1 MEEQQK
7 DEAKVGGHWFCERG
21 RQCEDE
27 AEEVEDVEQLP
38 PELQDD
44 KDDEDDKGDE
54 EALGPK
60 SEQQKLWHLF
70 QISANSV
77 AQLYK
82 GSECPQSEL
91 SMWDPFQ
98 SAAMALTSLY
108 KESRDAQQRSFNLGV
123 QVGYQRRIKDVLDWA
138 KKGQS
143 AILREDLISFLCGKV
158 PPDPPPVSPHLP
170 PVPPQLPPVPPH
182 LPPPYSPKMATESSS
197 SLDFNLQPF
206 QEAINLHELSGA
218 MASISVQ
225 SGPPSSPS
233 QAGTFSSNVA
243 SGDLQNSSTLKEDL
257 SSCNSEDL
265 ALHLASE
272 GNLKRTS
279 GQCDDVITNFP
290 THKRNRM
297 V

>member
-1 MEEQQK
+1 MGEQQK
-7 DEAKVGGHWFCERG
+7 DETKVGEHWFCERG
-21 RQCEDE
+21 HPCEDE
-27 AEEVEDVEQLP
+27 AEEVKDVEQLP

-54 EALGPK
+54 EAVGPK

-98 SAAMALTSLY
+98 SAALALTSLY
-108 KESRDAQQRSFNLGV
+108 KESRDAQQGSFNLGV

-138 KKGQS
+138 KKGQNT
-143 AILREDLISFLCGKV
+143 ILREDLISFLCGKV

-170 PVPPQLPPVPPH
+170 PVPPH
-182 LPPPYSPKMATESSS
+182 LPPPSSPKMATESSS

-233 QAGTFSSNVA
+233 QLGDFSSNVA

-257 SSCNSEDL
+257 SSGNSEDL
-265 ALHLASE
+265 ALHLASV
-272 GNLKRTS
+272 GNRKRTS

>member
-7 DEAKVGGHWFCERG
+7 DEAKVGEHWFCERG

-27 AEEVEDVEQLP
+27 AEEVEDFEQLP

-54 EALGPK
+54 EAVGPK

-82 GSECPQSEL
+82 GSECLQSEL

-108 KESRDAQQRSFNLGV
+108 KESRAAQQRSFNLGV

-143 AILREDLISFLCGKV
+143 TILREDLISFLCGKV
-158 PPDPPPVSPHLP
+158 PPD
-170 PVPPQLPPVPPH
+170 LPPVPPH
-182 LPPPYSPKMATESSS
+182 LPPPPYSPKMATESSS

-233 QAGTFSSNVA
+233 QAGAFSSNVA
-243 SGDLQNSSTLKEDL
+243 SGDLQDSSTLKEDL
-257 SSCNSEDL
+257 SSGNSEDL
-265 ALHLASE
+265 ALHLVIG
-272 GNLKRTS
+272 GNGKRTS
-279 GQCDDVITNFP
+279 DQCDDVITNFP

>member
-7 DEAKVGGHWFCERG
+7 DEAKVGEHWFCERG
-21 RQCEDE
+21 RQCQDE
-27 AEEVEDVEQLP
+27 AEEVEDLEQLP

-54 EALGPK
+54 EAVGPK
-60 SEQQKLWHLF
+60 SEQQKLWYLF
-70 QISANSV
+70 QIAANSV

-98 SAAMALTSLY
+98 RAAMALTSLY

-143 AILREDLISFLCGKV
+143 TILREDLISFLCGKV
-158 PPDPPPVSPHLP
+158 PPGPPPVPSH
-170 PVPPQLPPVPPH
+170 LPPVPPH

-233 QAGTFSSNVA
+233 QAGAFSSNVA
-243 SGDLQNSSTLKEDL
+243 SSDLQNSSTLKEDL
-257 SSCNSEDL
+257 SSGNSEDL
-265 ALHLASE
+265 AQHLAIGGS
-272 GNLKRTS
+272 GKRTL

>member
-7 DEAKVGGHWFCERG
+7 DEAKVGEHWFCERG
-21 RQCEDE
+21 RQCKDE

-54 EALGPK
+54 EAVGPK
-60 SEQQKLWHLF
+60 SKQQKLWHLF

-82 GSECPQSEL
+82 GSDCPQSEL
-91 SMWDPFQ
+91 SMWDSFQ
-98 SAAMALTSLY
+98 SASMALTSLY
-108 KESRDAQQRSFNLGV
+108 EESRDAQQRSFNLGV
-123 QVGYQRRIKDVLDWA
+123 QVGNQRRIKDVLDWA

-143 AILREDLISFLCGKV
+143 TILREDLISFLCGKV
-158 PPDPPPVSPHLP
+158 PPDP
-170 PVPPQLPPVPPH
+170 PPVPPH

-218 MASISVQ
+218 MASISLQ
-225 SGPPSSPS
+225 PGPPSSPS
-233 QAGTFSSNVA
+233 QAGAFSSNVA

-257 SSCNSEDL
+257 SSGNSEDL
-265 ALHLASE
+265 ALHLASGE
-272 GNLKRTS
+272 IGKRTL
-279 GQCDDVITNFP
+279 GECDDVITNFP
-290 THKRNRM
+290 TRKRNRM